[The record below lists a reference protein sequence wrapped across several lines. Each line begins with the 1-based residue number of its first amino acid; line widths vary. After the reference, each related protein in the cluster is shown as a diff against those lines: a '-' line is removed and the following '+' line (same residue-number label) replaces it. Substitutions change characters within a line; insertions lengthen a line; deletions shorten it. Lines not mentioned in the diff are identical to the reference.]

1 MTNFPNAPPQLAPG
15 ENHAPGFSIATSPLN
30 RQKSQTFQKNTKQRS
45 KKSIR
50 SVRLMRRTDAHKDP
64 RPYSIKNLEPPKNP
78 SQSQPQKI
86 PQTAFQKKS
95 EPTTEKNLEKAPK
108 KPSNKVSLGASRFD
122 KSDSIDASV
131 SLDNDFQ

>member
-1 MTNFPNAPPQLAPG
+1 MTNFPNAPPHLAPG
-15 ENHAPGFSIATSPLN
+15 ENHAPGFAIAINPLT
-30 RQKSQTFQKNTKQRS
+30 RQKSQTFQKKAKQRS

-50 SVRLMRRTDAHKDP
+50 SVRLMPRTEAQKDP
-64 RPYSIKNLEPPKNP
+64 KPFSIKNLETPKNP

-95 EPTTEKNLEKAPK
+95 QPTTEKNLEKAPK

-122 KSDSIDASV
+122 QSDSKDAGV